1 MLKVDDPIGT
11 EVHLLTIDVK
21 QLTGVVAPML
31 GLTQMMVHY
40 L

>member
-1 MLKVDDPIGT
+1 MLKVDDPLGT
-11 EVHLLTIDVK
+11 EVHLFTSDVEK
-21 QLTGVVAPML
+21 LTGVVAPML